1 MHFISELINY
11 ILLFIALYF
20 EVFLLITYFETRKIE
35 KGFELMPLPEKL
47 PSVTIFVPCWN
58 EEGTICKTIFSLLK
72 LDYPKHLLSIFIID
86 DGSTDNTLKV
96 VQRFAR
102 NKQIKIWSKENGG
115 KHTALNYGLALATSD
130 LVGCLD
136 ADSFVHPL
144 ALKKIVAKFMD
155 KEMMAVTP
163 SIRVHEP
170 RNIIE
175 LIQKSEYILGVFMR
189 KVFARLNALYITPGP
204 FTIFR
209 KSVFELVGN
218 YKHAYNTEDM
228 EIAMRM
234 QKNGLKIGNVHDA
247 FIYTVAPKN
256 LRVLLKQRL
265 RWSYGF
271 IKNAIDY
278 KQMFFSPQYGHLGIM
293 ILPIAGF
300 SLFTS
305 IYFALQ
311 RISSWILSGWARFVE
326 WNTVGLHWPNFNF
339 DFFYFNTSIIGLISI
354 VAVVGVISIII
365 MSRHLTQEKHKIGF
379 DSIYFLF
386 LYSFIAP
393 IWISKALYRA
403 AFAKKTSWR

>member
-1 MHFISELINY
+1 MHFISESINY
-11 ILLFIALYF
+11 FLLFIALYF

-35 KGFELMPLPEKL
+35 KSFELMPLPEKL

-58 EEGTICKTIFSLLK
+58 EEKTICKTIISLLK
-72 LDYPKHLLSIFIID
+72 LDYPRERLSIYIID
-86 DGSTDNTLKV
+86 DGSTDGTLKT

-102 NKQIKIWSKENGG
+102 NKQIKIFSKENGG
-115 KHTALNYGLALATSD
+115 KHTALNYGLSLAKSD

-136 ADSFVHPL
+136 ADSFVHPQ
-144 ALKKIVAKFMD
+144 ALKKIVSKFED
-155 KEMMAVTP
+155 REMMAVTP
-163 SIRVHEP
+163 SIKVHEP

-209 KSVFELVGN
+209 KSVFELVGH

-278 KQMFFSPQYGHLGIM
+278 RSMFFRPQYGHLGIM

-300 SLFTS
+300 SLFS
-305 IYFALQ
+305 SLYFAAQ
-311 RISSWILSGWARFVE
+311 RIANWLNEMWTKIMEFNA
-326 WNTVGLHWPNFNF
+326 VGFHWPNFNF
-339 DFFYFNTSIIGLISI
+339 DFFYFNTSIVGLISV
-354 VAVVGVISIII
+354 VAIIGFISIII

-393 IWISKALYRA
+393 IWISKALYHA
-403 AFAKKTSWR
+403 VLAKKTHWR